1 MNVMMDSFG
10 FSASAVTEGHAAL
23 QTDYVGLLIAWI
35 VYHQLYHQQGQSA
48 AEKNP
53 QKFYF
58 NDKN

>member
-35 VYHQLYHQQGQSA
+35 VYHQQGQSA
-48 AEKNP
+48 VEK
-53 QKFYF
+53 KT
-58 NDKN
+58 KNLYN